1 MCLSL
6 LLVTG
11 IGIDSGPSLAA
22 LLLAPLPLSAFFAPH
37 RPFFV
42 FWGLLPFLTRIWYL
56 QLSRKKLVLNM
67 KYVCFYFFRR
77 RFWVQIGDRRRADI
91 AAHPGS
97 GCHHCT
103 LHTAVSSLHIAHC
116 SVICAHCT
124 LHSTLSS
131 LHAHCTLHCHQCK
144 MHCHLCTLHTA
155 VSSLQNALSSLHIAV
170 SWVYIAH
177 HTLLHGHILQTI
189 QHNVITANCTQKST
203 PLSSPHIALSSLHSD
218 SHYIEHCKLHTAKG
232 KLHLQLHLVWF
243 DLECIENCTESYT
256 GLLYQCI

>member
-1 MCLSL
+1 MDSLELNSYGWSDLFVRLEPSKPSSLWSQNIYMIVVLFMCLSL

-103 LHTAVSSLHIAHC
+103 LHTAVSSL
-116 SVICAHCT
+116 
-124 LHSTLSS
+124 
-131 LHAHCTLHCHQCK
+131 
-144 MHCHLCTLHTA
+144 
-155 VSSLQNALSSLHIAV
+155 QNALSSLHIAH
-170 SWVYIAH
+170 YTAH
-177 HTLLHGHILQTI
+177 CHHCTLHT
-189 QHNVITANCTQKST
+189 
-203 PLSSPHIALSSLHSD
+203 ALSSL
-218 SHYIEHCKLHTAKG
+218 
-232 KLHLQLHLVWF
+232 
-243 DLECIENCTESYT
+243 
-256 GLLYQCI
+256 